1 MMEQIFIIGGSNEA
15 LNTAIVMASLDRKV
29 TVICSQK
36 QIQDTLQHY
45 CFERQMVS
53 LWHLYTKEQ
62 KIQINEEVSATLGQ
76 IKNDETFLSATFWL
90 FLDTLDINDR
100 QPILAVINHPN
111 CKTVLSG
118 VCDIGAADNMA
129 AALATPY
136 VFYLPFIFIKDG
148 MNFSSLLQPEFVVL
162 GEKTPNSYLEC
173 DAVSFFVNQ
182 SQQNHVTDIKT
193 AEFSRN
199 TIMTMLAT
207 RLSLMNELSRLADQ
221 LNVDITQVENIVG
234 KDPRIGKD
242 YLSAGWGFGGK
253 TLPNELLRL
262 THTFQQCNIKS
273 SLIQKVMAINEDQ
286 KELIFRK
293 FWRHFDGFIEHKTVV
308 IWGAGYRSG
317 TGRTTASAIHPLLK
331 LLWSYHIK
339 TWVYA
344 HNTKDELLEYY
355 SGHPLFELC
364 DDAYAPLQSAHA
376 LFIINW
382 SLPMKPNV
390 TALNRIALPIFDAKN
405 VLEKQQISQLI
416 GDYIG
421 IGYKKEGSI

>member
-262 THTFQQCNIKS
+262 THTLQQCNIKS

-317 TGRTTASAIHPLLK
+317 TGRTTNSAIHPLLK
-331 LLWSYHIK
+331 LLWSYQIK
-339 TWVYA
+339 TLIFA
-344 HNTKDELLEYY
+344 TNTACELQEHY
-355 SGHPLFELC
+355 SGEPLFELIQ
-364 DDAYAPLQSAHA
+364 DSYQYLPQADA
-376 LFIINW
+376 LFIINVSAHY
-382 SLPMKPNV
+382 SLNV
-390 TALNRIALPIFDAKN
+390 NLLNQANVPIFDAKN
-405 VLEKQQISQLI
+405 FVNNENKIRLTTA
-416 GDYIG
+416 YYG
-421 IGYKKEGSI
+421 IGR

>member
-317 TGRTTASAIHPLLK
+317 TGRTTNSAIHPLLK
-331 LLWSYHIK
+331 LLWSYQIK
-339 TWVYA
+339 TLIFA
-344 HNTKDELLEYY
+344 TNTAFELQEHY
-355 SGHPLFELC
+355 SGEPLFELIQ
-364 DDAYAPLQSAHA
+364 DSYQYLPQADA
-376 LFIINW
+376 LFIINVSAHY
-382 SLPMKPNV
+382 SLDVNLLNQANV
-390 TALNRIALPIFDAKN
+390 PIFDAKN
-405 VLEKQQISQLI
+405 FINDQDKAELMVP
-416 GDYIG
+416 YYG
-421 IGYKKEGSI
+421 IGR

>member
-90 FLDTLDINDR
+90 FLDTLDVNDR
-100 QPILAVINHPN
+100 QPILAAINHPN

-129 AALATPY
+129 ATLATPY

-317 TGRTTASAIHPLLK
+317 TGRTTNSAIHPLLK
-331 LLWSYHIK
+331 LLWSYQIK
-339 TWVYA
+339 TLIFA
-344 HNTKDELLEYY
+344 TNTAFELQEHY
-355 SGHPLFELC
+355 SGEPLFELIQ
-364 DDAYAPLQSAHA
+364 DSYQYLPQADA
-376 LFIINW
+376 LFIINVSAHY
-382 SLPMKPNV
+382 SLNV
-390 TALNRIALPIFDAKN
+390 NLLNQANVPIFDAKN
-405 VLEKQQISQLI
+405 FVNNENKIRLTTA
-416 GDYIG
+416 YYG
-421 IGYKKEGSI
+421 IGR

>member
-29 TVICSQK
+29 TVICLQK

-100 QPILAVINHPN
+100 QPILAAINHPN

-199 TIMTMLAT
+199 TIMTMLST

-317 TGRTTASAIHPLLK
+317 TGRTTNSAIHPLLK
-331 LLWSYHIK
+331 LLWSYQIK
-339 TWVYA
+339 TLIFA
-344 HNTKDELLEYY
+344 TNTAFELQEHY
-355 SGHPLFELC
+355 SGEPLFELIQ
-364 DDAYAPLQSAHA
+364 DSYQYLPQADA
-376 LFIINW
+376 LFIINVSAHY
-382 SLPMKPNV
+382 SLDVNLLNQANV
-390 TALNRIALPIFDAKN
+390 PIFDAKN
-405 VLEKQQISQLI
+405 FINDQDKAELMVP
-416 GDYIG
+416 YYG
-421 IGYKKEGSI
+421 IGR

>member
-262 THTFQQCNIKS
+262 THTLQQCNIKS

-317 TGRTTASAIHPLLK
+317 TGRTTNSAIHPLLK
-331 LLWSYHIK
+331 LLWSYQIK
-339 TWVYA
+339 TLIFA
-344 HNTKDELLEYY
+344 TNTAFELQEHY
-355 SGHPLFELC
+355 SGEPLFELIQ
-364 DDAYAPLQSAHA
+364 DSYQYLPQADA
-376 LFIINW
+376 LFIINVSAHY
-382 SLPMKPNV
+382 SLNV
-390 TALNRIALPIFDAKN
+390 NLLNQANVPIFDAKN
-405 VLEKQQISQLI
+405 FVNNENKIRLTTA
-416 GDYIG
+416 YYG
-421 IGYKKEGSI
+421 IGR

>member
-29 TVICSQK
+29 TVICLQK

-317 TGRTTASAIHPLLK
+317 TGRTTNSAIHPLLK
-331 LLWSYHIK
+331 LLWSYQIK
-339 TWVYA
+339 TLIFA
-344 HNTKDELLEYY
+344 TNTAFELQEHY
-355 SGHPLFELC
+355 SGEPLFELIQ
-364 DDAYAPLQSAHA
+364 DSYQYLPQADA
-376 LFIINW
+376 LFIINVSAHY
-382 SLPMKPNV
+382 SLNV
-390 TALNRIALPIFDAKN
+390 NLLNQANVPIFDAKN
-405 VLEKQQISQLI
+405 FVNNENKIRLTTA
-416 GDYIG
+416 YYG
-421 IGYKKEGSI
+421 IGR

>member
-100 QPILAVINHPN
+100 QPILAAINHPN

-317 TGRTTASAIHPLLK
+317 TGRTTNSAIHPLLK
-331 LLWSYHIK
+331 LLWSYQIK
-339 TWVYA
+339 TLIFA
-344 HNTKDELLEYY
+344 TNTAFELQEHY
-355 SGHPLFELC
+355 SGEPLFELIQ
-364 DDAYAPLQSAHA
+364 DSYQYLPQADA
-376 LFIINW
+376 LFIINVSAHY
-382 SLPMKPNV
+382 SLNV
-390 TALNRIALPIFDAKN
+390 NLLNQANVPIFDAKN
-405 VLEKQQISQLI
+405 FINDQDKAELMVP
-416 GDYIG
+416 YYG
-421 IGYKKEGSI
+421 IGR

>member
-1 MMEQIFIIGGSNEA
+1 M
-15 LNTAIVMASLDRKV
+15 
-29 TVICSQK
+29 
-36 QIQDTLQHY
+36 
-45 CFERQMVS
+45 
-53 LWHLYTKEQ
+53 
-62 KIQINEEVSATLGQ
+62 
-76 IKNDETFLSATFWL
+76 
-90 FLDTLDINDR
+90 
-100 QPILAVINHPN
+100 
-111 CKTVLSG
+111 LSG
-118 VCDIGAADNMA
+118 VCDIGAANNMA

-317 TGRTTASAIHPLLK
+317 TGRTTNSAIHPLLK
-331 LLWSYHIK
+331 LLWSYQIK
-339 TWVYA
+339 TLIFA
-344 HNTKDELLEYY
+344 TNTAFELQEHY
-355 SGHPLFELC
+355 SGEPLFELIQ
-364 DDAYAPLQSAHA
+364 DSYQYLPQADA
-376 LFIINW
+376 LFIINVSAHY
-382 SLPMKPNV
+382 SLNV
-390 TALNRIALPIFDAKN
+390 NLLNQANVPIFDAKN
-405 VLEKQQISQLI
+405 FVNNENKIRLTTA
-416 GDYIG
+416 YYG
-421 IGYKKEGSI
+421 IGR

>member
-317 TGRTTASAIHPLLK
+317 TGRTTNSAIHPLLK
-331 LLWSYHIK
+331 LLWSYQIK
-339 TWVYA
+339 TLIFA
-344 HNTKDELLEYY
+344 TNTAFELQEHY
-355 SGHPLFELC
+355 SGEPLFELIQ
-364 DDAYAPLQSAHA
+364 DSYQYLPQADA
-376 LFIINW
+376 LFIINVSAHY
-382 SLPMKPNV
+382 SLNV
-390 TALNRIALPIFDAKN
+390 NLLNQANVPIFDAKN
-405 VLEKQQISQLI
+405 FVNNENKIRLTTA
-416 GDYIG
+416 YYG
-421 IGYKKEGSI
+421 IGR

>member
-100 QPILAVINHPN
+100 QPILGAINHPN

-317 TGRTTASAIHPLLK
+317 TGRTTNSAIHPLLK
-331 LLWSYHIK
+331 LLWSYQIK
-339 TWVYA
+339 TLIFA
-344 HNTKDELLEYY
+344 TNTAFELQEHY
-355 SGHPLFELC
+355 SGEPLFELIQ
-364 DDAYAPLQSAHA
+364 DSYQYLPQADA
-376 LFIINW
+376 LFIINVSAHY
-382 SLPMKPNV
+382 SLNV
-390 TALNRIALPIFDAKN
+390 NLLNQANVPIFDAKN
-405 VLEKQQISQLI
+405 FVNNENKIRLTTA
-416 GDYIG
+416 YYG
-421 IGYKKEGSI
+421 IGR

>member
-100 QPILAVINHPN
+100 QPILAAINHPN

-317 TGRTTASAIHPLLK
+317 TGRTTNSAIHPLLK
-331 LLWSYHIK
+331 LLWSYQIK
-339 TWVYA
+339 TLIFA
-344 HNTKDELLEYY
+344 TNTAFELQEHY
-355 SGHPLFELC
+355 SGEPLFELIQ
-364 DDAYAPLQSAHA
+364 DSYQYLPQADA
-376 LFIINW
+376 LFIINVSAHY
-382 SLPMKPNV
+382 SLNV
-390 TALNRIALPIFDAKN
+390 NLLNQANVPIFDAKN
-405 VLEKQQISQLI
+405 FVNNENKIRLTTA
-416 GDYIG
+416 YYG
-421 IGYKKEGSI
+421 IGR

>member
-53 LWHLYTKEQ
+53 LLHLYTKEQ
-62 KIQINEEVSATLGQ
+62 KIQINEEVSAKLGQ

-100 QPILAVINHPN
+100 QPILGAINHPN

-118 VCDIGAADNMA
+118 VCDICAANNMA

-317 TGRTTASAIHPLLK
+317 TGRTTNSAIHPLLK
-331 LLWSYHIK
+331 LLWSYQIK
-339 TWVYA
+339 TLIFA
-344 HNTKDELLEYY
+344 TNTAFELQEHY
-355 SGHPLFELC
+355 SGEPLFELIQ
-364 DDAYAPLQSAHA
+364 DSYQYLPQADA
-376 LFIINW
+376 LFIINVSAHY
-382 SLPMKPNV
+382 SLNV
-390 TALNRIALPIFDAKN
+390 NLLNQANVPIFDAKN
-405 VLEKQQISQLI
+405 FVNNENKIRLTTA
-416 GDYIG
+416 YYG
-421 IGYKKEGSI
+421 IGR

>member
-100 QPILAVINHPN
+100 QPILGAINHPN

-118 VCDIGAADNMA
+118 VCDIGAANNMA

-317 TGRTTASAIHPLLK
+317 TGRTTNSAIHPLLK
-331 LLWSYHIK
+331 LLWSYQIK
-339 TWVYA
+339 TLIFA
-344 HNTKDELLEYY
+344 TNTAFELQEHY
-355 SGHPLFELC
+355 SGEPLFELIQ
-364 DDAYAPLQSAHA
+364 DSYQYLPQADA
-376 LFIINW
+376 LFIINVSAHY
-382 SLPMKPNV
+382 SLNV
-390 TALNRIALPIFDAKN
+390 NLLNQANVPIFDAKN
-405 VLEKQQISQLI
+405 FVNNENKIRLTTA
-416 GDYIG
+416 YYG
-421 IGYKKEGSI
+421 IGR

>member
-100 QPILAVINHPN
+100 QPILGAINHPN

-118 VCDIGAADNMA
+118 VCDIGAANNMA

-317 TGRTTASAIHPLLK
+317 TGRTTNSAIHPLLK
-331 LLWSYHIK
+331 LLWSYQIK
-339 TWVYA
+339 TLIFA
-344 HNTKDELLEYY
+344 TNTAFELQEHY
-355 SGHPLFELC
+355 SGEPLFELIQ
-364 DDAYAPLQSAHA
+364 DSYQYLPQADA
-376 LFIINW
+376 LFIINVSAHY
-382 SLPMKPNV
+382 SLDVNLLNQANV
-390 TALNRIALPIFDAKN
+390 PIFDAKN
-405 VLEKQQISQLI
+405 FVNNENKIRLTTA
-416 GDYIG
+416 YYG
-421 IGYKKEGSI
+421 IGR

>member
-100 QPILAVINHPN
+100 QPILGAINHPN

-317 TGRTTASAIHPLLK
+317 TGRTTNSAIHPLLK
-331 LLWSYHIK
+331 LLWSYQIK
-339 TWVYA
+339 TLIFA
-344 HNTKDELLEYY
+344 TNTAFELQEHY
-355 SGHPLFELC
+355 SGEPLFELIQ
-364 DDAYAPLQSAHA
+364 DSYQYLPQADA
-376 LFIINW
+376 LFIINVSAHY
-382 SLPMKPNV
+382 SLDVNLLNQANV
-390 TALNRIALPIFDAKN
+390 PIFDAKN
-405 VLEKQQISQLI
+405 FVNNENKIRLTTA
-416 GDYIG
+416 YYG
-421 IGYKKEGSI
+421 IGR

>member
-29 TVICSQK
+29 TVICLQK

-100 QPILAVINHPN
+100 QPILGAINHPN

-317 TGRTTASAIHPLLK
+317 TGRTTNSAIHPLLK
-331 LLWSYHIK
+331 LLWSYQIK
-339 TWVYA
+339 TLIFA
-344 HNTKDELLEYY
+344 TNTAFELQEHY
-355 SGHPLFELC
+355 SGEPLFELIQ
-364 DDAYAPLQSAHA
+364 DSYQYLPQADA
-376 LFIINW
+376 LFIINVSAHY
-382 SLPMKPNV
+382 SLDVNLLNQANV
-390 TALNRIALPIFDAKN
+390 PIFDAKN
-405 VLEKQQISQLI
+405 FINDQDKAELMVPYYCI
-416 GDYIG
+416 GR
-421 IGYKKEGSI
+421 

>member
-90 FLDTLDINDR
+90 FLDTLDVNDR
-100 QPILAVINHPN
+100 QPILAAINHPN

-317 TGRTTASAIHPLLK
+317 TGRTTNSAIHPLLK
-331 LLWSYHIK
+331 LLWSYQIK
-339 TWVYA
+339 TLIFA
-344 HNTKDELLEYY
+344 TNTAFELQEHY
-355 SGHPLFELC
+355 SGEPLFELIQ
-364 DDAYAPLQSAHA
+364 DSYQYLPQADA
-376 LFIINW
+376 LFIINVSAHY
-382 SLPMKPNV
+382 SLNV
-390 TALNRIALPIFDAKN
+390 NLLNQANVPIFDAKN
-405 VLEKQQISQLI
+405 FVNNENKIRLTTA
-416 GDYIG
+416 YYG
-421 IGYKKEGSI
+421 IGR

>member
-100 QPILAVINHPN
+100 QPILGAINHPN

-317 TGRTTASAIHPLLK
+317 TGRTTNSAIHPLLK
-331 LLWSYHIK
+331 LLWSYQIK
-339 TWVYA
+339 TLIFA
-344 HNTKDELLEYY
+344 TNTAFELQEHY
-355 SGHPLFELC
+355 SGEPLFELIQ
-364 DDAYAPLQSAHA
+364 DSYQYLPQADA
-376 LFIINW
+376 LFIINVSAHY
-382 SLPMKPNV
+382 SLDVNLLNQANV
-390 TALNRIALPIFDAKN
+390 PIFDAKN
-405 VLEKQQISQLI
+405 FINDQDKAELMVP
-416 GDYIG
+416 YYG
-421 IGYKKEGSI
+421 IGR

>member
-118 VCDIGAADNMA
+118 VCDIGAANNMA

-317 TGRTTASAIHPLLK
+317 TGRTTNSAIHPLLK
-331 LLWSYHIK
+331 LLWSYQIK
-339 TWVYA
+339 TLIFA
-344 HNTKDELLEYY
+344 TNTAFELQEHY
-355 SGHPLFELC
+355 SGEPLFELIQ
-364 DDAYAPLQSAHA
+364 DSYQYLPQADA
-376 LFIINW
+376 LFIINVSAHY
-382 SLPMKPNV
+382 SLNV
-390 TALNRIALPIFDAKN
+390 NLLNQANVPIFDAKN
-405 VLEKQQISQLI
+405 FVNNENKIRLTTA
-416 GDYIG
+416 YYG
-421 IGYKKEGSI
+421 IGR